1 MAFVLAVPAVA
12 AAGAAYWWSGSGTK
26 DGSTAKDEQ
35 PADPPQEEDE
45 RYLVFEGAAEVD
57 EAQAPAPED
66 EARYDRVQ
74 RLVRDAVAIYRA
86 RGYGGTITVSQ
97 KVGIF
102 TEACTLRVEPPAS
115 APWTS
120 PCDGTAAATTAANPE
135 SRDAKAGRVF
145 QTLFARLERRA
156 QAWQKLSGVEGLDR
170 LLQAS
175 IT

>member
-1 MAFVLAVPAVA
+1 M
-12 AAGAAYWWSGSGTK
+12 
-26 DGSTAKDEQ
+26 
-35 PADPPQEEDE
+35 
-45 RYLVFEGAAEVD
+45 FEGAAEVD

-120 PCDGTAAATTAANPE
+120 PCDDKAAATTAANPE

-156 QAWQKLSGVEGLDR
+156 QAWQKLSGVEGLDP

-175 IT
+175 ITYTSRSSQARADTLSRCCGRSLRRSALSIPVIGVG